1 MLATPRAHTIKKGPV
16 SARRPRIL
24 GSRKARDKATPTA
37 EGIAPATAGTGVYA
51 AEDVDAETARLSRD
65 YGRLAVL
72 GAVLVIAGL
81 VGLCYV
87 GFATLTSMILF
98 GWLLLI
104 GGAIGLL
111 HAVQARGTNFFWLS
125 VVVAALNIAAGAVVV
140 TGPEAAAEALTMFA
154 ALLFLTG
161 GVFRLVGS
169 LVVRGPQF
177 GWTLVQGAFGLLL
190 GILVLASW
198 PSSSKYVIGTFF
210 SLALLFDG
218 LGLIATGFGGRRVVG
233 LVTERLAESER
244 PKERADGSGVKPVQ
258 PE

>member
-1 MLATPRAHTIKKGPV
+1 MTD
-16 SARRPRIL
+16 SARS
-24 GSRKARDKATPTA
+24 GKAVPPHG
-37 EGIAPATAGTGVYA
+37 EA
-51 AEDVDAETARLSRD
+51 AKLRR
-65 YGRLAVL
+65 GFGWLAVL
-72 GAVLVIAGL
+72 GVVLVVAGL
-81 VGLCYV
+81 VGLVYTGV
-87 GFATLTSMILF
+87 ATLTSMVLF

-104 GGAIGLL
+104 GGVVGLL
-111 HAVQARGTNFFWLS
+111 HAVQARDGNFFWLG
-125 VVVAALNIAAGAVVV
+125 VVVAALNIAAGVVILR
-140 TGPEAAAEALTMFA
+140 TPEAAAEALAMFA

-198 PSSSKYVIGTFF
+198 PSSSQYVIGTFF

-218 LGLIATGFGGRRVVG
+218 LGLVATGYGGRRIVG
-233 LVTERLAESER
+233 MVSDRLADEEAARTAGGGPQR
-244 PKERADGSGVKPVQ
+244 PEGAHTKPVQ

>member
-1 MLATPRAHTIKKGPV
+1 M
-16 SARRPRIL
+16 L
-24 GSRKARDKATPTA
+24 GSRKAKATPAARDT
-37 EGIAPATAGTGVYA
+37 APAPAGTGVYA
-51 AEDVDAETARLSRD
+51 VQDVDAETARLSRGF
-65 YGRLAVL
+65 GRLAVL
-72 GAVLVIAGL
+72 GVVLVIAGI
-81 VGLCYV
+81 VGLFYV
-87 GFATLTSMILF
+87 GFATLTSMVLF
-98 GWLLLI
+98 GWLLLV

-111 HAVQARGTNFFWLS
+111 HAVQARGTNFFWLG
-125 VVVAALNIAAGAVVV
+125 VVVAALNIAAGVVV
-140 TGPEAAAEALTMFA
+140 IKSPEAAAEALTMFA

-233 LVTERLAESER
+233 LVSERLTESER
-244 PKERADGSGVKPVQ
+244 PAETADGSGGKPVQ

>member
-1 MLATPRAHTIKKGPV
+1 MASDGKGT
-16 SARRPRIL
+16 S
-24 GSRKARDKATPTA
+24 
-37 EGIAPATAGTGVYA
+37 
-51 AEDVDAETARLSRD
+51 ETAKMRR
-65 YGRLAVL
+65 GFGWIAAL
-72 GAVLVIAGL
+72 GVILVVAGL
-81 VGLCYV
+81 VGLIYTGV
-87 GFATLTSMILF
+87 ATLTSMLLF

-104 GGAIGLL
+104 GGAVGLL
-111 HAVQARGTNFFWLS
+111 HAIQARGTNFFWLG
-125 VVVAALNIAAGAVVV
+125 VVVAALNIAAGVVV
-140 TGPEAAAEALTMFA
+140 IRRPEAAAEALTMFA

-198 PSSSKYVIGTFF
+198 PSSSKYVIGCFF

-218 LGLIATGFGGRRVVG
+218 LGLIATGYGGRRIVG
-233 LVTERLAESER
+233 MVSDRLAAEDGTRGATSES
-244 PKERADGSGVKPVQ
+244 PAKPVQ